1 MTSANVIQYTITKN
15 GNRVGAFRKN
25 VLCRLPEYSDLLRYE
40 PLSEHEIIAW
50 GYDEE
55 DEYWEND
62 VVNLEK
68 YLRKLIPR
76 DKKIRE
82 YFEKAT

>member
-25 VLCRLPEYSDLLRYE
+25 VLCRLPEYSDLLTYE
-40 PLSEHEIIAW
+40 PLSEHDIIAW

-55 DEYWEND
+55 NLK
-62 VVNLEK
+62 VVLMAA
-68 YLRKLIPR
+68 IR
-76 DKKIRE
+76 DGMWVALNELKNSR
-82 YFEKAT
+82 